1 MSSISQQACLSLQTD
16 RAAFSAAKGGA
27 NRLLTGIPTSSG
39 WLMEALL
46 TFLLVFVV
54 FTATDQARAQS
65 TAHLPIL
72 APAGIGFAVFVC
84 HLAAV
89 ALDGCSINRKL
100 LHSTQHALGDSLLCD
115 ILLRSCLCGHQA
127 SYGNVIAEYVTRH
140 HDSNYAAV
148 QVAASH
154 AVGDQLKRLSRGPQQ
169 VVSLPCLLPLCN
181 CYIIVYI
188 HMYCQ
193 GNF

>member
-1 MSSISQQACLSLQTD
+1 MQTDIKYCLSVRPLLQTD
-16 RAAFSAAKGGA
+16 KAGFSAAKGGC
-27 NRLLTGIPTSSG
+27 NRLLAGLPLGAG
-39 WLMEALL
+39 WLLESLL

-100 LHSTQHALGDSLLCD
+100 HLPTLTHLCTHLLVTVSDSHVLTHLLV
-115 ILLRSCLCGHQA
+115 LLLAACA
-127 SYGNVIAEYVTRH
+127 SAHGYGCYE
-140 HDSNYAAV
+140 
-148 QVAASH
+148 
-154 AVGDQLKRLSRGPQQ
+154 
-169 VVSLPCLLPLCN
+169 LL
-181 CYIIVYI
+181 
-188 HMYCQ
+188 
-193 GNF
+193 

>member
-1 MSSISQQACLSLQTD
+1 MAATGCWQTFHTAFQLCPLLQTD
-16 RAAFSAAKGGA
+16 KAGFSAAKGGC
-27 NRLLTGIPTSSG
+27 NRLLAGLPLGAG
-39 WLMEALL
+39 WLLESLL

-100 LHSTQHALGDSLLCD
+100 HLPGLTHLSTHLLVTFFKCSCTYSLACSHLVACASAHAYVCFELL
-115 ILLRSCLCGHQA
+115 
-127 SYGNVIAEYVTRH
+127 
-140 HDSNYAAV
+140 
-148 QVAASH
+148 
-154 AVGDQLKRLSRGPQQ
+154 
-169 VVSLPCLLPLCN
+169 
-181 CYIIVYI
+181 
-188 HMYCQ
+188 
-193 GNF
+193 